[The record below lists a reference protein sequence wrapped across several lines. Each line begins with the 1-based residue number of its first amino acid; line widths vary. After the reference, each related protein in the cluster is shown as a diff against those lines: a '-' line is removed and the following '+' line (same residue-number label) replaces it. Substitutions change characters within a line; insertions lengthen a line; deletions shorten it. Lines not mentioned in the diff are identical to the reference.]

1 MGRPMTCQLYL
12 ITPPRLEAGFDDMLA
27 EALAAGEVAALQ
39 LRLKDH
45 SVEEI
50 KRLAPPLIKLAQSMG
65 VAVILNDDPELAVA
79 LGCDGVHVGQGD
91 VPAKAARAAIGPNRM
106 LGVTCHNS
114 RHLAMEAGEAGAD
127 YVAFGAFYPTATKA
141 APTTAD
147 PEILEWWS
155 DLFELPCVAI
165 GGITVDNA
173 QPLIEAGADFLAVS
187 SGVWSHV
194 DGPAAAVIAF
204 NALIRGE

>member
-204 NALIRGE
+204 NALMRGE

>member
-1 MGRPMTCQLYL
+1 MTCQLYL
-12 ITPPRLEAGFDDMLA
+12 ITPPRLEAGFEDTLA
-27 EALAAGEVAALQ
+27 EALSAGEVAALQ

-45 SVEEI
+45 PVEEI

-79 LGCDGVHVGQGD
+79 LGCDGVHVGQDD

-127 YVAFGAFYPTATKA
+127 YVAFGAFYPTTTKD

-147 PEILEWWS
+147 PEILAWWS

-173 QPLIEAGADFLAVS
+173 KPLIEAGADFLAVS

-204 NALIRGE
+204 HSLMRGE

>member
-1 MGRPMTCQLYL
+1 MTCQLYL

-79 LGCDGVHVGQGD
+79 LGCDGVHVGQDD

-106 LGVTCHNS
+106 LGVTCHDS
-114 RHLAMEAGEAGAD
+114 RHLAMQAGEAGAD
-127 YVAFGAFYPTATKA
+127 YVAFGAFYPTATKD
-141 APTTAD
+141 APTRAD

-204 NALIRGE
+204 NVLMRGE